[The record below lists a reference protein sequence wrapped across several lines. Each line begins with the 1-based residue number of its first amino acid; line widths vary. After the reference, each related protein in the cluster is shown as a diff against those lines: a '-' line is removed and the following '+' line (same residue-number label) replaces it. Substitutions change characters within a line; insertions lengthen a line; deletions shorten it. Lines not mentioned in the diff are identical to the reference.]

1 MYFDK
6 AAAIQRLIQSQGDA
20 DKEDY
25 GAVSGLESFP
35 VNVQPASPE
44 TVALAGGI
52 FGKTYTVFTTV
63 SGIKDG
69 DRMVI
74 HNTWIDGVTQN
85 KELQVMNVGNW
96 WFPPL
101 PHYEITCVEIE
112 Q

>member
-6 AAAIQRLIQSQGDA
+6 IATIQRLLATDA
-20 DKEDY
+20 DSDKENY
-25 GAVSGLESFP
+25 GAVAGSGGIS
-35 VNVQPASPE
+35 VNVQPSNAE
-44 TVALAGGI
+44 TVALINGV

-69 DRMVI
+69 DRLTI
-74 HNTWIDGVTQN
+74 SGRWIDGVTLN
-85 KELQVMNVGNW
+85 KQLQVMNVGNW
-96 WFPPL
+96 FFPPL